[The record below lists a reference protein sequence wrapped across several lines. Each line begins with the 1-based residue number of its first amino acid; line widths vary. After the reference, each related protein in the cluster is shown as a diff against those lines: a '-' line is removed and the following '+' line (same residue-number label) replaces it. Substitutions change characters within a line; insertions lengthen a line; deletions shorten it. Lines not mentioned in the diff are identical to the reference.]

1 MIDNRNGGK
10 SNSLGLSDDYEDRV
24 KMIITSE
31 LAREGDK
38 KMSPVKDTKMMQVTL
53 YSYLQCSVVNLI
65 CILPIR
71 TTLHKTGKSKL
82 IVGCSVKLS
91 ILLSITYLSH

>member
-10 SNSLGLSDDYEDRV
+10 SGSLGLSDDYEDRV

-53 YSYLQCSVVNLI
+53 HFIHIYSVVNLI

-71 TTLHKTGKSKL
+71 TALHKNR
-82 IVGCSVKLS
+82 
-91 ILLSITYLSH
+91 